1 MQDFLPDVPKDKQE
15 SLEDEAV
22 VGEEQTAGRLGKL
35 RKLMSNRKQRFR
47 LVVVLGLGALVGLGI
62 LATILEKAEEN
73 RSAEVEVEKGE
84 FADWLL
90 SVEQKPGQM
99 SWGFYLD
106 ENANGEFEYN
116 EQLFSGVSVSIRRPG
131 EEQAFRTEASGSN
144 GVVIIDDLAVGEY
157 EVRIVN
163 YELEQVGVY
172 GDFEL
177 PNFYELVDENRQRF
191 EFIPSEWKS
200 LSLGEEGYKGIMGVR
215 EYRPERLLVL
225 TDGSEVSFYDPDRAK
240 IYGQSVIKDG
250 VKRKFLVKDNLVV
263 YIKDDQ
269 LKKFSFKDR
278 TEAVVVDRLYGV
290 DEVGWAL
297 SPEMKTVVYTEEEE
311 LRYKTEGEE
320 CGEGAIIYNGQRV
333 NLKQELELVVDFWDE
348 QNLVLVGMVKGGDWQ
363 VFKGF
368 CGERQKLAVEPLEIG
383 EVRNLYVLEDKTL
396 FYINSQ
402 GSYFYDLDK
411 KEATKYVALGVPS
424 QVKLSVDKK
433 YIVGKLGGNY
443 IVVDYPAVKASGVEK
458 HYVIGVNNLV
468 VVGDEGLVSRAK
480 ACEADGDCGEIVRI
494 ELKGNG
500 AWEWGEAVDLKDVV
514 VKQVLGEI
522 EL

>member
-1 MQDFLPDVPKDKQE
+1 MEDYLPDVPKDKPE
-15 SLEDEAV
+15 SLEGGV
-22 VGEEQTAGRLGKL
+22 VAGEEQTAGRLGKL
-35 RKLMSNRKQRFR
+35 RGLMSNRKQRFR
-47 LVVVLGLGALVGLGI
+47 LVVVLGLGGLVGLGI
-62 LATILEKAEEN
+62 LATILEKIQEN
-73 RSAEVEVEKGE
+73 RSAEVEVEEGE

-106 ENANGEFEYN
+106 ENANGEFEHN
-116 EQLFSGVSVSIRRPG
+116 EQPFSGVSVSIRRPG

-200 LSLGEEGYKGIMGVR
+200 LSLGEEGYKAIMGVR
-215 EYRPERLLVL
+215 EYRPEKLLVL
-225 TDGSEVSFYDPDRAK
+225 TDGSEVTFYDPDRAK

-263 YIKDDQ
+263 YMNDDQ

-278 TEAVVVDRLYGV
+278 TGGVVMDRLYGV
-290 DEVGWAL
+290 DEIGWAL
-297 SPEMKTVVYTEEEE
+297 SPAMKTVMYTEEEE
-311 LRYKTEGEE
+311 LRYKTEAEE
-320 CGEGAIIYNGQRV
+320 CGEGAIIYEGQRV
-333 NLKQELELVVDFWDE
+333 NLKQEPELLVDFWDE

-363 VFKGF
+363 VFKAG
-368 CGERQKLAVEPLEIG
+368 CGERQKLAVESLEIG
-383 EVRNLYVLEDKTL
+383 EVRSLYVLEDMML
-396 FYINSQ
+396 FYSNSR

-411 KEATKYVALGVPS
+411 KEATKYVALGAPN
-424 QVKLSVDKK
+424 QVKLSADKK
-433 YIVGKLGGNY
+433 HIVVKQGSNY
-443 IVVDYPAVKASGVEK
+443 IVVDYPAVKMSGVEK

-480 ACEADGDCGEIVRI
+480 ACEADGDCGEIVRL

-500 AWEWGEAVDLKDVV
+500 VWEWGEAVDLKDVV
-514 VKQVLGEI
+514 VKEVLGEI